1 MEQQT
6 VGFFLSWF
14 AHPSAT
20 GIALAIVFGII
31 WLFAYLPPLFKRYV
45 LWLVLVVSAFFTL
58 TAVAFVQIPL
68 QIFVGKILSAFF
80 SNETITHW
88 LLLAAIPQILLS
100 GLVQEGAKLAP
111 VALYWWLKGK
121 EVEPGM
127 GLALGVA
134 AGVGFGVF
142 EAQWVHNTIFAS
154 GVLNWVSFAERFFAI
169 AFHIAAS
176 ALAGY
181 GLARGWGWQFYLL
194 ASSLQALFKYGVIMA
209 QAGVPIA
216 AVEAFLAVFAVLVTL
231 GALWLRWKQPE
242 YDIDEA
248 DIVITDWQ

>member
-80 SNETITHW
+80 SNETITRW

-100 GLVQEGAKLAP
+100 GLVQEGSCHVGIELPTDAVLVIVRP
-111 VALYWWLKGK
+111 VALGDL
-121 EVEPGM
+121 EVLVRYGEAVVQQPDCQLVKS
-127 GLALGVA
+127 LA
-134 AGVGFGVF
+134 
-142 EAQWVHNTIFAS
+142 H
-154 GVLNWVSFAERFFAI
+154 
-169 AFHIAAS
+169 
-176 ALAGY
+176 
-181 GLARGWGWQFYLL
+181 
-194 ASSLQALFKYGVIMA
+194 ASSS
-209 QAGVPIA
+209 P
-216 AVEAFLAVFAVLVTL
+216 
-231 GALWLRWKQPE
+231 
-242 YDIDEA
+242 
-248 DIVITDWQ
+248 